1 MPSTSS
7 HHTLHRLNRLI
18 TAFLAQMWHVP
29 APVENPESVSMNQP
43 GTNDQNNATTDTIL
57 TQGASESTI
66 DEADLPHQALEP
78 ALSPPPAEY
87 DDGRT
92 KETYVGGQG
101 PQEHLSG
108 ESAAKYAKRSL
119 LRCKKAYLVI
129 NPRAGQN
136 VIRIADVLAIL
147 SAAGWKTSIAVKQY
161 PGHAIELATRAAEQ
175 GYDLIIAYGGDGTIN
190 HVVNGVMGAKGKE
203 QRKIIGVIPGGTANQ
218 WATETSVPADPVKAA
233 LALIDSNV
241 RTVDL
246 GRIRV
251 QEIKFPNLTQEGQQ
265 QQQKGQKA
273 QKSTAKQL
281 SGRENYFLLTA
292 GLGIDAAVISH
303 TSKGLKQQ
311 VGRFAFDL
319 AAAQSLPGQHPF
331 PIDVTFVE
339 DGQEHYTTWSG
350 AAYQVVLGNTRRYA
364 NVLEMTPDALLDDG
378 KLDLCV
384 ITEGNAITT
393 LQQISSLLFRHRPDK
408 VTARHFLA
416 AHFLITVPAS
426 IHLQLDGSAFRLE
439 DFLSKADR
447 TVLQQVSDSAQ
458 VMVTYRFDA
467 VPHALRVAIP
477 ETYDYRLFEHLNE
490 REETHTADEQP
501 PIKATSEQR
510 DGQHEEVQRESSDLL
525 NTLLEHGYKI
535 TIAGVVAAP
544 GKRHRYVIA
553 GQTVKQQTGE
563 MKPVAIRIDEDAR
576 VLLCA
581 GEHAPHDHVLKLQD
595 GAEVI
600 AVGKKSKRGVIKAQE
615 VLLLSL

>member
-1 MPSTSS
+1 MPATSS

-29 APVENPESVSMNQP
+29 APVENPVSVSMKQP
-43 GTNDQNNATTDTIL
+43 GTNDQNNASIDTTL
-57 TQGASESTI
+57 TQVALEPSI
-66 DEADLPHQALEP
+66 DQTDLTHQALEP
-78 ALSPPPAEY
+78 ALSPPAAKY

-92 KETYVGGQG
+92 KKTYVGEQG
-101 PQEHLSG
+101 RQEELSG
-108 ESAAKYAKRSL
+108 EAAAKYAKRSL

-136 VIRIADVLAIL
+136 VTRIADVLAIL

-161 PGHAIELATRAAEQ
+161 AGHVIELATRAAEQ

-190 HVVNGVMGAKGKE
+190 HVVNGVMGAKGKG

-218 WATETSVPADPVKAA
+218 WAAETSVPVDPVKAA
-233 LALIDSNV
+233 LALIDSDV

-246 GRIRV
+246 GRIQL
-251 QEIKFPNLTQEGQQ
+251 QEIKFPNLTQGSQQ

-273 QKSTAKQL
+273 RKSKAKQL
-281 SGRENYFLLTA
+281 DRENYFLLTA

-319 AAAQSLPGQHPF
+319 AAAESLPGQHPF
-331 PIDVTFVE
+331 PIEVTFVE
-339 DGQEHYTTWSG
+339 DGQDHFTTWSG
-350 AAYQVVLGNTRRYA
+350 AAYQVILGNTRRYA
-364 NVLEMTPDALLDDG
+364 NVLELTPDALLDDG

-408 VTARHFLA
+408 MTAMHFLA
-416 AHFLITVPAS
+416 AHFLITLPAS
-426 IHLQLDGSAFRLE
+426 IHLQLDGSAVQLE
-439 DFLSKADR
+439 DYLSKSDR
-447 TVLQQVSDSAQ
+447 KALQQEPDRAQ
-458 VMVTYRFDA
+458 VMVSYRFDA
-467 VPHALRVAIP
+467 LPHALQVAIP
-477 ETYDYRLFEHLNE
+477 ETYDNTLFEHLNE
-490 REETHTADEQP
+490 REETHTADELQP
-501 PIKATSEQR
+501 AKATSEQR
-510 DGQHEEVQRESSDLL
+510 DGQHEEAQWESSDLV

-563 MKPVAIRIDEDAR
+563 TNPIAIRIDEDTS
-576 VLLCA
+576 VLLRT

-600 AVGKKSKRGVIKAQE
+600 AVGKKSKRDVIKAKHMI
-615 VLLLSL
+615 LPSS